1 MHHHR
6 SIWIIGCVAVV
17 IAVSGCRKNPL
28 HCDGHPDNECDELAD
43 APPIDTPPGC
53 TGDPQ
58 CSGSAAVCNLATA
71 TCVQCTSAEAT
82 ACVGTTPTCGS
93 DDACRACAA
102 HADCPSAAC
111 LPDGSCGT
119 DANVAYVAPT
129 GTDNALCTKAMACT
143 KVAKALATGR
153 PFVKFTGTTNEQVS
167 INNQNV
173 TLLADP
179 GAKLSF
185 TSAGVILKVDGTS
198 VVTIHDLAIT
208 DGLGATGIGI
218 SMPAG
223 NAAALTLDHVNVTN
237 NAGGGISASGGT
249 LTVTQSTISAN
260 QGGGILMST
269 TGVAVVT
276 NNFIDHNGNTT
287 TASAGGLSLKPA
299 TGSRVE
305 FNTIVDNQANLGAAS
320 AGGVFCDVAGFVA
333 ADNLVFRNTGGPSGT
348 VQTFGNC
355 TYGNSFNAPGSS
367 ASDNTP
373 GFASPNSQ
381 PFDYH
386 LTATTPTTILN
397 AAGACTG
404 VDFDGDTRPLGGACD
419 LGADEFKQ

>member
-58 CSGSAAVCNLATA
+58 CSGSAAVCDLAAA

-82 ACVGTTPTCGS
+82 ACMGTTPTCGS

-102 HADCPSAAC
+102 HADCPAAAC

-119 DANVAYVAPT
+119 DANVAYVDPT

-153 PFVKFTGTTNEQVS
+153 PFVKFTGTTNEQVAITS
-167 INNQNV
+167 QNV
-173 TLLADP
+173 TLLADT
-179 GAKLSF
+179 GAALTR
-185 TSAGVILKVDGTS
+185 TSNGNILVVDGTS
-198 VVTIHDLAIT
+198 QVEIYDLTVTGASGT
-208 DGLGATGIGI
+208 GVGLFLPTGNTASL
-218 SMPAG
+218 SMHRAQ
-223 NAAALTLDHVNVTN
+223 VTN
-237 NAGGGISASGGT
+237 NTGGGISASGGT

-260 QGGGILMST
+260 QGGGISVSGAAT
-269 TGVAVVT
+269 FDIT
-276 NNFIDHNGNTT
+276 NNFIFRNGDQDTGTFGGVDLGIATAGSNRFAFNTVADNRAAINSGGVICNVAALACPNNIVVRNT
-287 TASAGGLSLKPA
+287 LAGSANAANAQTSGACTYPTSAVANDASAMAFAHG
-299 TGSRVE
+299 
-305 FNTIVDNQANLGAAS
+305 DS
-320 AGGVFCDVAGFVA
+320 A
-333 ADNLVFRNTGGPSGT
+333 
-348 VQTFGNC
+348 
-355 TYGNSFNAPGSS
+355 
-367 ASDNTP
+367 
-373 GFASPNSQ
+373 

-386 LTATTPTTILN
+386 LTSSSAAVDHATTVTTVS
-397 AAGACTG
+397 
-404 VDFDGDTRPLGGACD
+404 VDVDGDARPQGSAD
-419 LGADEFKQ
+419 DQGADEFKQ